1 MREPKVVK
9 IDDAGNK
16 LTFNIYPFPAT
27 KSEDLIIRVLLL
39 TGKNLNLESVTH
51 TEVIKA
57 LSSVPH
63 VEAKAILDE
72 LLTCVYRVNGDTE
85 TQFSYDDADGYISSP
100 ITLLKLRI
108 ESLKA
113 NFSFFPQFEKL
124 FYRAEP
130 SS

>member
-51 TEVIKA
+51 TEIIKA